1 MKKSNINL
9 CLSVGIIV
17 LLLGIVVLYTK
28 KTENFQDFHTG
39 VEIQHPDHLLRH
51 QAQIISEADVGNKE
65 AIFNTNNNSHESY
78 ESSNNIN
85 MNNYIKKTDLE
96 RVADA
101 SNQEYC
107 PVSPDY
113 NPSDYVKKTEIDLQQ
128 SCPKMPDLKDYVL
141 KSTIP
146 R

>member
-65 AIFNTNNNSHESY
+65 A
-78 ESSNNIN
+78 
-85 MNNYIKKTDLE
+85 
-96 RVADA
+96 
-101 SNQEYC
+101 
-107 PVSPDY
+107 VSLIQIII
-113 NPSDYVKKTEIDLQQ
+113 VMKVMKVVI
-128 SCPKMPDLKDYVL
+128 
-141 KSTIP
+141 I
-146 R
+146 